1 MQRIELGNTGEEISI
16 AGLGC
21 MYFGTRVDERTSFR
35 LLDMYVDHGGNF
47 LDSANKYASWL
58 PGFKGGESE
67 TILGKWLK
75 KNSAPSDLLISS
87 KVGFPYG
94 KIPRTLKKKIII
106 SECEKSLRRLG
117 VETIDIYFAHAYD
130 RNTPIEETMEAFY
143 QLIKAGKIRYAGASN
158 YTGWRLEEANSIA
171 RSQGW
176 EGYCCLQQRHTY
188 MEPSARAEFNNQEF
202 LSPEIEDLCH
212 TKNLSI
218 IAYSPLLGGFYSRK
232 EAALPALYQN
242 ALNEE
247 RLVSLRNTSSETRLS
262 TTQLVLAWMV
272 SHSPAIIPLL
282 GCSSLKQLEEGLVAA
297 TTSLDPDVV
306 QRLQ

>member
-1 MQRIELGNTGEEISI
+1 MQRIGLGNTSEEISI

-21 MYFGTRVDERTSFR
+21 MYFGTRVDEKTSFR

-67 TILGKWLK
+67 TNIGKWLK
-75 KNSAPSDLLISS
+75 QNSAPSDLLISS
-87 KVGFPYG
+87 KVGFHYG
-94 KIPRTLKKKIII
+94 EIPRSLKKEIII
-106 SECEKSLRRLG
+106 SECEKSLHRMG

-130 RNTPIEETMEAFY
+130 RDTPIEETMEAFH

-158 YTGWRLEEANSIA
+158 YPGWRLEEANSVA

-176 EGYCCLQQRHTY
+176 AGYSCLQQRHTY
-188 MEPSARAEFNNQEF
+188 MEPSSRAEFNNQEF
-202 LSPEIEDLCH
+202 LSPEIEDLCLR
-212 TKNLSI
+212 KGLSI
-218 IAYSPLLGGFYSRK
+218 IAYSPLLGGFYSRM
-232 EAALPALYQN
+232 EAPLPALYQN

-247 RLVSLRNTSSETRLS
+247 RLLSLRNTCSETGLS
-262 TTQLVLAWMV
+262 PTQLVLAWMV

-282 GCSSLKQLEEGLVAA
+282 GCSSSSQLEENLVAV
-297 TTSLDPDVV
+297 TTSLNPDVV
-306 QRLQ
+306 QRLL

>member
-1 MQRIELGNTGEEISI
+1 MQRIALGYTGEEIAV

-21 MYFGTRVDERTSFR
+21 MYFGSKVDEKTSFR

-75 KNSAPSDLLISS
+75 QDSAPSDLLVSS

-94 KIPRTLKKKIII
+94 EIPRTLKKEVII
-106 SECEKSLRRLG
+106 SECEKSLQRLG

-130 RNTPIEETMEAFY
+130 RYTPIEETMEAFH
-143 QLIKAGKIRYAGASN
+143 QLIEKGKIRYAGASN

-171 RSQGW
+171 KSQGW
-176 EGYCCLQQRHTY
+176 EGYSCLQQRHTY
-188 MEPSARAEFNNQEF
+188 LEPSSRADFNNQEF

-218 IAYSPLLGGFYSRK
+218 IAYSPLLGGFYSRM
-232 EAALPALYQN
+232 ENPLPALYQN

-247 RLVSLRNTSSETRLS
+247 RLVSLRNTCSETGFS
-262 TTQLVLAWMV
+262 PIQLVLAWMV
-272 SHSPAIIPLL
+272 SHSPQVIPLL
-282 GCSSLKQLEEGLVAA
+282 GCSSSIQLEEALDAV

-306 QRLQ
+306 QRLL

>member
-1 MQRIELGNTGEEISI
+1 MQKIRLGNTDEEISI

-75 KNSAPSDLLISS
+75 KESAPSDLLISS

-94 KIPRTLKKKIII
+94 KIPRTLKKEIII

-130 RNTPIEETMEAFY
+130 RNTPIEESMEAFH
-143 QLIKAGKIRYAGASN
+143 QLKKEGKIRYAGASN
-158 YTGWRLEEANSIA
+158 YTGWRLEEANSVA

-176 EGYCCLQQRHTY
+176 EGYSCLQQRHTY

-212 TKNLSI
+212 AKNLSI

-232 EAALPALYQN
+232 KDPLPALYQN

-247 RLVSLRNTSSETRLS
+247 RLVSLRNTCSETRHS
-262 TTQLVLAWMV
+262 PTQLVLAWMV
-272 SHSPAIIPLL
+272 SHSPQVIPLL
-282 GCSSLKQLEEGLVAA
+282 GCSSSSQLKENLVAV
-297 TTSLDPDVV
+297 TTSLDPEVV